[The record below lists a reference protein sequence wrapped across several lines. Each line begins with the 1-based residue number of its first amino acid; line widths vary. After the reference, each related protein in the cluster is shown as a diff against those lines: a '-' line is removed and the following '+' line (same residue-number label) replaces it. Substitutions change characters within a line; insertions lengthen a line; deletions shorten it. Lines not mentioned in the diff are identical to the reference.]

1 MQDLSRLLAD
11 WPFEPDGIT
20 VRVITGEDGREKIQ
34 LRVDLGL
41 LQMDLDGRPDGALI
55 HGAASW
61 LDYYEVQQQVH
72 DGAHPD
78 GPPFVLDSAACAEL
92 LREGVQYYHRYLSFW
107 HLRRFELCAR
117 DTARNLKLFAFVRKF
132 ARADRD
138 KLQFDQWRPYVT
150 MMHTRSVAMPLVEM
164 QLLDAAL
171 PVIDA
176 GISAIEDFL
185 REYGQEE
192 RLESVRELSFLRR
205 WKREL
210 ESQLK
215 ASSESLEAADFDAE
229 GNGPSV
235 ATDADPLAR
244 LHAEL
249 KSAIE
254 EERYEE
260 AARLRDE
267 IRQQQGFPPS
277 SLPDSLN

>member
-41 LQMDLDGRPDGALI
+41 LQMDVDGRPDGILI
-55 HGAASW
+55 HGTPSW
-61 LDYYEVQQQVH
+61 LDHYEAQQQEH
-72 DGAHPD
+72 DAAHPD
-78 GPPFVLDSAACAEL
+78 GPPFVLETPVCAEL

-117 DTARNLKLFAFVRKF
+117 DTARNLRLFAFVRKF
-132 ARADRD
+132 ARHDRD

-150 MMHTRSVAMPLVEM
+150 MMHTRSVAMPLVEL
-164 QLLDAAL
+164 QLLEAAL

-176 GISAIEDFL
+176 GIKGIEDFM

-192 RLESVRELSFLRR
+192 RLETVRELSFLKR

-210 ESQLK
+210 EGQLYP
-215 ASSESLEAADFDAE
+215 ESDAAENAE
-229 GNGPSV
+229 GNDPLLDEAGANDS
-235 ATDADPLAR
+235 DPLAR
-244 LHAEL
+244 LNAAL
-249 KSAIE
+249 QTAIE

-277 SLPDSLN
+277 SLPDSL

>member
-1 MQDLSRLLAD
+1 VQDLSRLLAD

-41 LQMDLDGRPDGALI
+41 LQMEIDGRPDGALI

-61 LDYYEVQQQVH
+61 LDYYEVQQQAH

-78 GPPFVLDSAACAEL
+78 GPPFVLDSAACAEM

-117 DTARNLKLFAFVRKF
+117 DTARNLRLFAFVRKF
-132 ARADRD
+132 ARHDRD

-150 MMHTRSVAMPLVEM
+150 MMHTRSVAMPLVEL

-192 RLESVRELSFLRR
+192 RLESVREISFLRR
-205 WKREL
+205 WRREL
-210 ESQLK
+210 ESQQNT
-215 ASSESLEAADFDAE
+215 SSEPTEDSAFDSEGEETSAAKE
-229 GNGPSV
+229 S
-235 ATDADPLAR
+235 DPILR
-244 LHAEL
+244 LHADL
-249 KSAIE
+249 KAAIE
-254 EERYEE
+254 AERYEE

-277 SLPDSLN
+277 SLPDSL

>member
-1 MQDLSRLLAD
+1 VQDLSRLLAD

-41 LQMDLDGRPDGALI
+41 LQMEIDGRPDGALI
-55 HGAASW
+55 HRAASW
-61 LDYYEVQQQVH
+61 LDYYEVQQQEH

-78 GPPFVLDSAACAEL
+78 GPPFVLDSAACAEM

-117 DTARNLKLFAFVRKF
+117 DTARNLRLFAFVRKF
-132 ARADRD
+132 ARHDRD

-150 MMHTRSVAMPLVEM
+150 MMHTRSVAMPLVEL

-205 WKREL
+205 WRREL
-210 ESQLK
+210 ESQQN
-215 ASSESLEAADFDAE
+215 ASSEQTENSAFDTDSEETAAIKESDPIVRLQAELEAA
-229 GNGPSV
+229 
-235 ATDADPLAR
+235 
-244 LHAEL
+244 
-249 KSAIE
+249 IE
-254 EERYEE
+254 AERYEE

-277 SLPDSLN
+277 SLPDSL

>member
-1 MQDLSRLLAD
+1 MQDLSRLLAE

-41 LQMDLDGRPDGALI
+41 LQMEVDGRPDGATI
-55 HGAASW
+55 HGAVSW
-61 LDYYEVQQQVH
+61 LDYYEVLQREH
-72 DGAHPD
+72 DAAHPD
-78 GPPFVLDSAACAEL
+78 SSPFVLDSAACAEL

-117 DTARNLKLFAFVRKF
+117 DTARNLRLFAFVRKF
-132 ARADRD
+132 ARHERD

-150 MMHTRSVAMPLVEM
+150 MMHTRSVAMPLVEL

-176 GISAIEDFL
+176 GITAIEDFL

-210 ESQLK
+210 ESQHRS
-215 ASSESLEAADFDAE
+215 ANETQEDAPFDSEGEALQKEPDRI
-229 GNGPSV
+229 V
-235 ATDADPLAR
+235 R
-244 LHAEL
+244 LSAEL
-249 KSAIE
+249 KAAIE

-277 SLPDSLN
+277 SLPDSL